1 MAFFPDFLNQRN
13 SVITDRNGDCI
24 SNCQLQMQHINVV
37 FLTCV
42 GQSLSREV
50 NGSSATWAIYRILWN
65 SEVHYTALKRTR
77 HQSAS
82 WRTLRIE

>member
-50 NGSSATWAIYRILWN
+50 NGSSAT
-65 SEVHYTALKRTR
+65 
-77 HQSAS
+77 
-82 WRTLRIE
+82 